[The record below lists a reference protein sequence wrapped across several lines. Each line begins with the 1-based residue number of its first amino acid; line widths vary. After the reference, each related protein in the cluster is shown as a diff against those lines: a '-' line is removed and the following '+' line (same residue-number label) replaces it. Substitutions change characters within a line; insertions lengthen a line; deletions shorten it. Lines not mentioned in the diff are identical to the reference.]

1 MTCILIVLYGKC
13 VYFFPYEENCS
24 YQNKYKGFYFYF

>member
-13 VYFFPYEENCS
+13 VYFFPYGENY
-24 YQNKYKGFYFYF
+24 YQNKYKGVCFFF